1 MKVWKTGGCHC
12 GKVRFQ
18 VRSTFAEALDCDC
31 SICRKKG
38 FLHLIV
44 SAEDFQLLQGAEHMT
59 CYSFNT
65 GVAKHLFCATC
76 GISPYYIPRSHPDGF
91 DVNLRC
97 LDALDLTA
105 VTITPFRGSAWEEN
119 IESIQGYA
127 P

>member
-12 GKVRFQ
+12 GKVRFR
-18 VRSTFAEALDCDC
+18 VRSEFVEALDCDC

-38 FLHLIV
+38 YLHLIV
-44 SAEDFQLLQGAEHMT
+44 PAEDFDLLQGQDALA

-65 GVAKHLFCATC
+65 GVAKHLFCASC

-97 LDALDLTA
+97 IDELDLSA
-105 VTITPFRGSAWEEN
+105 VRVTPFQGSKWEEN
-119 IESIQGYA
+119 IGRIEGYA
-127 P
+127 